1 MKFVSKKVE
10 RRRNMNQKINKNRFL
25 IHTILIFVF
34 SLLSISAPAQTYV
47 WAQSN
52 NDQLLHIDEKRKI
65 YEVSTKQA
73 ERTASKKQNQNRYM
87 LIPGGDAI
95 GIKIQTDGLVVVDT
109 YLVNTEGGT
118 INPAKEAGVM
128 KGDMILAVNNQKIST
143 IEEYKEQL
151 MLAKENNQMIL
162 TINRQGKTENITVHP
177 VISTEGVCT
186 TGLYLRDKL
195 AGIGT
200 LTFIDPNTNKYG
212 ALGHEIIDQD
222 TNQLVNIKNGEIIN
236 SNVLSVRKATTGK
249 PGEKVADI
257 LFDEKLGTL
266 EKNNKYGVY
275 GLMQSNEMSQKD
287 LIPMAYINEVKK
299 GPAQIL
305 TVLNGN
311 KIEAFDI
318 EITEVNVQSEKAIKG
333 IKYTVTDPRLLEE
346 TGGIVQ
352 GMSGSPIIQ
361 DGKIIGAVTHVLVH
375 DSTLGYGI
383 FIEWMLQ
390 EVGIEYPAQKMVT
403 KVA

>member
-1 MKFVSKKVE
+1 MSKKVE

-95 GIKIQTDGLVVVDT
+95 GINIQTDGLVVVDT

>member
-1 MKFVSKKVE
+1 MSKKVE

-383 FIEWMLQ
+383 FVEWMLQ

>member
-1 MKFVSKKVE
+1 MSNKVE
-10 RRRNMNQKINKNRFL
+10 RRRNMNKKINKKSFL
-25 IHTILIFVF
+25 AHNILIFVF
-34 SLLSISAPAQTYV
+34 SLLSISAPAQEYA

-52 NDQLLHIDEKRKI
+52 NEQLLHIDEKRKI
-65 YEVSTKQA
+65 YEVSYSSSEESTPV
-73 ERTASKKQNQNRYM
+73 NQTEGRYM

-109 YLVNTEGGT
+109 YQVNTAEGT
-118 INPAKEAGVM
+118 INPAKDAGIM
-128 KGDMILAVNNQKIST
+128 KGDLILAVNNQKVST

-151 MLAKENNQMIL
+151 LLAEQSKQMIL
-162 TINRQGKTENITVHP
+162 TINRQGKTSHLTVHP
-177 VISTEGVCT
+177 VISTDGVMT

-200 LTFIDPNTNKYG
+200 LTFIDPNSHKYG

-222 TNQLVNIKNGEIIN
+222 TNQLVSIKNGEIIN
-236 SNVLSVRKATTGK
+236 SNVVSVRKATSGK

-257 LFDEKLGTL
+257 LFDDKLGTL
-266 EKNNKYGVY
+266 EKNNNFGIYGV
-275 GLMQSNEMSQKD
+275 MSSKLHNQKD
-287 LIPMAYINEVKK
+287 LMPIAYINEVKA

-311 KIEAFDI
+311 KVEAFDI
-318 EITEVNVQSEKAIKG
+318 NITEVNMQTQKAIKG
-333 IKYTVTDPRLLEE
+333 IKYTVTDERLLNQ

-361 DGKIIGAVTHVLVH
+361 DGKIVGAVTHVLVH
-375 DSTLGYGI
+375 DSTMGYGI

-390 EVGIEYPAQKMVT
+390 ESGINYRSEEAQSD
-403 KVA
+403 AA

>member
-1 MKFVSKKVE
+1 MSNKVE
-10 RRRNMNQKINKNRFL
+10 RRRNMNKKINKKSFL
-25 IHTILIFVF
+25 AHNILIFVF
-34 SLLSISAPAQTYV
+34 SLLSISAPAHEYA

-52 NDQLLHIDEKRKI
+52 NEQLLHMDGKRKI
-65 YEVSTKQA
+65 YEVSHF
-73 ERTASKKQNQNRYM
+73 SDKKSTPVSQPVDRYM

-109 YLVNTEGGT
+109 YLVNTTEGT

-128 KGDMILAVNNQKIST
+128 KGDVILAVNNQKVTT
-143 IEEYKEQL
+143 IDQYKEQL
-151 MLAKENNQMIL
+151 LLAQESKQMIL
-162 TINRQGKTENITVHP
+162 TINRQGKTSHLTVHP
-177 VISTEGVCT
+177 VTSTDGVMT

-200 LTFIDPNTNKYG
+200 LTFIDPNSNKYG

-222 TNQLVNIKNGEIIN
+222 TNQLVSVKNGEIIN
-236 SNVLSVRKATTGK
+236 SNVVSIRKATSGK

-257 LFDEKLGTL
+257 MFDEKLGTL
-266 EKNNKYGVY
+266 EKNNNFGIYGV
-275 GLMQSNEMSQKD
+275 MSSDIFSHKEQ
-287 LIPMAYINEVKK
+287 LPIAYTEEVKT
-299 GPAQIL
+299 GPAQIF

-311 KIEAFDI
+311 KVEAFDI
-318 EITEVNVQSEKAIKG
+318 NITEVSTQTQKAIKG
-333 IKYTVTDPRLLEE
+333 IKYVVTDPRLLEQ

-375 DSTLGYGI
+375 DSTMGYGI

-390 EVGIEYPAQKMVT
+390 ELGIDYHQT
-403 KVA
+403 KIESDAA

>member
-1 MKFVSKKVE
+1 MSKKVE

-222 TNQLVNIKNGEIIN
+222 TNQLVNIKNGEIVFIHN
-236 SNVLSVRKATTGK
+236 SNESLC
-249 PGEKVADI
+249 
-257 LFDEKLGTL
+257 DE
-266 EKNNKYGVY
+266 
-275 GLMQSNEMSQKD
+275 
-287 LIPMAYINEVKK
+287 A
-299 GPAQIL
+299 L
-305 TVLNGN
+305 TSMFYL
-311 KIEAFDI
+311 
-318 EITEVNVQSEKAIKG
+318 
-333 IKYTVTDPRLLEE
+333 
-346 TGGIVQ
+346 
-352 GMSGSPIIQ
+352 
-361 DGKIIGAVTHVLVH
+361 
-375 DSTLGYGI
+375 
-383 FIEWMLQ
+383 
-390 EVGIEYPAQKMVT
+390 
-403 KVA
+403 

>member
-1 MKFVSKKVE
+1 MSKKVE

-162 TINRQGKTENITVHP
+162 TIDRQGKTENITVHP

>member
-1 MKFVSKKVE
+1 MSKKVE

-249 PGEKVADI
+249 TGEKVADI

>member
-1 MKFVSKKVE
+1 MSKKVE

-73 ERTASKKQNQNRYM
+73 ERTASKKQNRYM

-162 TINRQGKTENITVHP
+162 TIDRQGKTENITVHP

>member
-1 MKFVSKKVE
+1 MSKKVE

-266 EKNNKYGVY
+266 EKNNKYGVF

>member
-1 MKFVSKKVE
+1 MSKKVE

-34 SLLSISAPAQTYV
+34 SLLSISAPEQTYV

>member
-1 MKFVSKKVE
+1 MSKKVE

-390 EVGIEYPAQKMVT
+390 EVGIE
-403 KVA
+403 

>member
-1 MKFVSKKVE
+1 
-10 RRRNMNQKINKNRFL
+10 MNQKINKNRFL

-162 TINRQGKTENITVHP
+162 TIDRQGKTENITVHP

>member
-1 MKFVSKKVE
+1 MSKKVE
-10 RRRNMNQKINKNRFL
+10 RRRNMNQKNNKNRFL

-162 TINRQGKTENITVHP
+162 TIDRQGKTENITVHP

-236 SNVLSVRKATTGK
+236 SNVLSVRKAKTGK

>member
-1 MKFVSKKVE
+1 MSKKVE
-10 RRRNMNQKINKNRFL
+10 RRRNMNKKINKKSFL
-25 IHTILIFVF
+25 AHNILIFVF

-162 TINRQGKTENITVHP
+162 TIDRQGKTENITVHP

>member
-1 MKFVSKKVE
+1 MSKKVE

-73 ERTASKKQNQNRYM
+73 ERMASKKQNQNRYM

>member
-1 MKFVSKKVE
+1 
-10 RRRNMNQKINKNRFL
+10 MNKKINKKSFL
-25 IHTILIFVF
+25 AHNILIFVF

-162 TINRQGKTENITVHP
+162 TIDRQGKTENITVHP

>member
-1 MKFVSKKVE
+1 
-10 RRRNMNQKINKNRFL
+10 MNQKINKNRFL

-333 IKYTVTDPRLLEE
+333 IKYTVTDPLLLVD

>member
-1 MKFVSKKVE
+1 
-10 RRRNMNQKINKNRFL
+10 MNQKINKNRFL

>member
-1 MKFVSKKVE
+1 MSKKVE

-25 IHTILIFVF
+25 IHTILIFV
-34 SLLSISAPAQTYV
+34 
-47 WAQSN
+47 QSN

>member
-1 MKFVSKKVE
+1 MYQELNKKF
-10 RRRNMNQKINKNRFL
+10 KNIYNL
-25 IHTILIFVF
+25 LIFVF
-34 SLLSISAPAQTYV
+34 SLLSIVAPTNEYA
-47 WAQSN
+47 WAKADN
-52 NDQLLHIDEKRKI
+52 EQLLYIDEKHKI
-65 YEVSTKQA
+65 YEVSHQRFEKVKTV
-73 ERTASKKQNQNRYM
+73 ASQERYM

-109 YLVNTEGGT
+109 YLVNTLQGA
-118 INPAKEAGVM
+118 INPAKEAGIM
-128 KGDMILAVNNQKIST
+128 KGDLIVAVNNQKIT
-143 IEEYKEQL
+143 TVEEYKQQL
-151 MLAKENNQMIL
+151 LQSQETNQLIL
-162 TINRQGKTENITVHP
+162 TVNRQGKVEHMTVHP
-177 VISTEGVCT
+177 VISTEGVTT

-200 LTFIDPNTNKYG
+200 LTFIDPNTLKYG

-222 TNQLVNIKNGEIIN
+222 TNQLVSVSYGEIIY
-236 SNVLSVRKATTGK
+236 SNVTAIRKASTGK

-257 LFDEKLGTL
+257 LFDQKLGTL
-266 EKNNKYGVY
+266 EKNNNFGIYGVM
-275 GLMQSNEMSQKD
+275 GNSQTFKKEP
-287 LIPMAYINEVKK
+287 IPIAYINEVKT

-311 KIEAFDI
+311 TIEAFDI
-318 EITEVNVQSEKAIKG
+318 NITDVDPQTQKAIKG
-333 IKYTVTDPRLLEE
+333 LKYVVTDERLLNE

-361 DGKIIGAVTHVLVH
+361 DGKIVGAVTHVLVH
-375 DSTLGYGI
+375 DATMGYGI

-390 EVGIEYPAQKMVT
+390 EAGINYLNEQIVS

>member
-1 MKFVSKKVE
+1 
-10 RRRNMNQKINKNRFL
+10 
-25 IHTILIFVF
+25 
-34 SLLSISAPAQTYV
+34 
-47 WAQSN
+47 
-52 NDQLLHIDEKRKI
+52 
-65 YEVSTKQA
+65 
-73 ERTASKKQNQNRYM
+73 M

-151 MLAKENNQMIL
+151 MLAK
-162 TINRQGKTENITVHP
+162 VHP

>member
-1 MKFVSKKVE
+1 
-10 RRRNMNQKINKNRFL
+10 MNQKNNKNRFL

-162 TINRQGKTENITVHP
+162 TIDRQGKTENITVHP

>member
-1 MKFVSKKVE
+1 MSKKVE

-151 MLAKENNQMIL
+151 MLAKENNQMTL

>member
-1 MKFVSKKVE
+1 
-10 RRRNMNQKINKNRFL
+10 MNQKINKNRFL

-249 PGEKVADI
+249 PVEKVADI

>member
-1 MKFVSKKVE
+1 MSKKVE

-25 IHTILIFVF
+25 INTILIFVF

-212 ALGHEIIDQD
+212 ALGHEINDQD

>member
-1 MKFVSKKVE
+1 
-10 RRRNMNQKINKNRFL
+10 MNQKINKNRFL

-34 SLLSISAPAQTYV
+34 SLLSISAQAQTYV